1 MGGGR
6 VGGGRVGGGRVGG
19 GRVGGGRVATKW
31 RATARSSLKTA
42 IWHPL
47 VSFAPPDITQSS

>member
-1 MGGGR
+1 MINGR
-6 VGGGRVGGGRVGG
+6 
-19 GRVGGGRVATKW
+19 
-31 RATARSSLKTA
+31 RATIIGESSGVKYIIVAMCAHGWSSLKTA